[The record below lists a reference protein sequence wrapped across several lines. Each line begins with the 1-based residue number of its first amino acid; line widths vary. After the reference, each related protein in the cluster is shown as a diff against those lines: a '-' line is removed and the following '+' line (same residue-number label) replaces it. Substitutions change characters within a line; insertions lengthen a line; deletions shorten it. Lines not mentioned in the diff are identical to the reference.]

1 MGLAWRPSAVAA
13 GSWTLWT
20 QSRAGWEDPR
30 GRLGLT
36 PNGVFAFRVFG
47 DRHKSD
53 STISTTQPGDWE
65 EAKGVAVAL
74 ARLRGVV

>member
-1 MGLAWRPSAVAA
+1 MGLVWRPSTLEI

-20 QSRAGWEDPR
+20 QIRVDWEDPR
-30 GRLGLT
+30 GRLSLT
-36 PNGVFAFRVFG
+36 DGVFVFRVFG
-47 DRHKSD
+47 DRRKLNC
-53 STISTTQPGDWE
+53 TISTTKPGDWE